1 MKRTF
6 AGIGLIGISFLAAAI
21 LYPAIARGSSKA
33 AQAPDVNPPMCDRE
47 CLNGFV
53 DQYLDAV
60 VAHDASRLPVTQFVK
75 FTENG
80 QHLRLGDGFWRSAVK
95 RGTYK
100 FYIDDPQ
107 TGEVGFLGTMYEA
120 GRGDTSDPVLI
131 ALRLRIFDRKIS
143 EVETIIARGT
153 MAAGGVKN
161 LETLGKPREAFL
173 EDVPPA
179 ERMSRIDLIMTANK
193 YFSGMQQD
201 DGKHDYSFFADD
213 CNRLENGMQTTN
225 NPNPMGGAA
234 ASGAPRPA
242 PSPKY
247 DPALHQTMY
256 SAAWSCKDQFQ
267 SGLLH
272 FVTRIRDRRYLI
284 VDQERGIVFAFG
296 FFDHS
301 AGDTRNFETPTGEK
315 VTAGPTTPWTWEIA
329 EIFKVTGG
337 QLHQIEAVL
346 TQSPYGMGSG
356 WSSWG
361 DSMSDQP
368 QF

>member
-1 MKRTF
+1 MNRRLF
-6 AGIGLIGISFLAAAI
+6 AICTIATLSLGLIIAYPEIS
-21 LYPAIARGSSKA
+21 RGSAKSAQDSSNSA
-33 AQAPDVNPPMCDRE
+33 ACERD

-60 VAHDASRLPVTQFVK
+60 VAHDPSRIPVTHFVK

-80 QHLRLGDGFWRSAVK
+80 QKLGLGDGFWRSAVG

-100 FYIDDPQ
+100 FYIADPQ
-107 TGEVGFLGTMYEA
+107 ACQVGFLGTMREA
-120 GRGDTSDPVLI
+120 GANNASDPVLI
-131 ALRLRIFDRKIS
+131 ALRLKIDDRKIS
-143 EVETIIARGT
+143 EVETIVARGQ
-153 MAAGGVKN
+153 MSQGGAKN
-161 LETLGKPREAFL
+161 LEKMGSPRQAFL
-173 EDVPPA
+173 EDLPA
-179 ERMSRIDLIMTANK
+179 GERPSRIDLIKTANK

-225 NPNPMGGAA
+225 NPAPMPGAT

-247 DPALHQTMY
+247 DPALKPTMY
-256 SAAWSCKDQFQ
+256 SSAWSCADQFR

-272 FVTRIRDRRYLI
+272 FVTRIRDRRFPI
-284 VDQERGIVFAFG
+284 VDQQRGIVFSFI

-301 AGDTRNFETPTGEK
+301 AGDTRNFETPDGRAI
-315 VTAGPTTPWTWEIA
+315 TAGPTTPFTWEIA
-329 EIFKVTGG
+329 EIFKVSGG

-346 TQSPYGMGSG
+346 TQAPYGMGSG
-356 WSSWG
+356 WSGWEESR
-361 DSMSDQP
+361 SDQP

>member
-1 MKRTF
+1 MNRKTEM
-6 AGIGLIGISFLAAAI
+6 GLIGILLLAVAMVCPGMAGAA
-21 LYPAIARGSSKA
+21 SKA
-33 AQAPDVNPPMCDRE
+33 AQASVNPPTCDRE

-60 VAHDASRLPVTQFVK
+60 VAHDPSRIPVTNWVK

-80 QHLRLGDGFWRSAVK
+80 QQLRLGDGFWRSAVK
-95 RGTYK
+95 RGNYK
-100 FYIDDPQ
+100 FYTDDPQ
-107 TGEVGFLGTMYEA
+107 AGEVGFLGTMFEA
-120 GRGDTSDPVLI
+120 ARNNGSDPVII
-131 ALRLRIFDRKIS
+131 ALRLRIYDRKIS
-143 EVETIIARGT
+143 EVETIIARGD
-153 MAAGGVKN
+153 MAVRGAQN
-161 LETLGKPREAFL
+161 LEKMGKPREPFL

-179 ERMSRIDLIMTANK
+179 ERVPRIDLIMTANK

-225 NPNPMGGAA
+225 NPTPMGGTTA
-234 ASGAPRPA
+234 GGQPRPA
-242 PSPKY
+242 PSPRY

-272 FVTRIRDRRYLI
+272 FVTRIRDRRFLI
-284 VDQERGIVFAFG
+284 VDQERGIVFAFC

-315 VTAGPTTPWTWEIA
+315 VTAGPTTPFTWEIA
-329 EIFKVTGG
+329 EVFKVFGG

-356 WSSWG
+356 WSSW
-361 DSMSDQP
+361 DASMSDQP